1 MSAFRVI
8 KISAEDQKKKKRN
21 FVFHLFTSFFL
32 CLAALL
38 S

>member
-1 MSAFRVI
+1 MSAFWVI
-8 KISAEDQKKKKRN
+8 KISAEDQKKKRN